1 MSNQQIQIAKSF
13 SKAAKSYEQ
22 AAVVQNKVGTVLL
35 QLLSD
40 ITHRPRNILDIGCG
54 TGKITHKL
62 AIEYPQ
68 TQIYAIDIA
77 DGMLE
82 YAAQHYNKSNIQWSY
97 GNAENL
103 SLKKNSIDI
112 VFSNFTLQWC
122 NFHQVMSSVA
132 NSLTDGGSM
141 IFSSVV
147 KPSLYQL
154 QNAWKELDNQ
164 QHINNFSNSEDYQ
177 NIISNNN
184 FFMVDY
190 RIMHHVEYFDN
201 IFNLLSSLNKIGSV
215 AIGANKTSSL
225 SKTLLKNLDYAYRS
239 RYLKNNMLPLSY
251 YVAIGHLIKV

>member
-1 MSNQQIQIAKSF
+1 MSNQQIQIARSF

-22 AAVVQNKVGTVLL
+22 SAVVQNKVGTVLL
-35 QLLSD
+35 KLLSD
-40 ITHRPRNILDIGCG
+40 IKHSPRNILDIGCG

-77 DGMLE
+77 DGMLK
-82 YAAQHYNKSNIQWSY
+82 YAAQHYNKNNIQWSY

-103 SLKKNSIDI
+103 RLQKNSIDI

-122 NFHQVMSSVA
+122 DFNKVMSGVA
-132 NSLTDGGSM
+132 NILKDGGSM

-154 QNAWKELDNQ
+154 QNTWQTLDNQ
-164 QHINNFSNSEDYQ
+164 QHINTFADTQQYE

-190 RIMHHVEYFDN
+190 NIMHHVEYFDN
-201 IFNLLSSLNKIGSV
+201 IFNLLSSFNRIGSV
-215 AIGANKTSSL
+215 AIGSNQSSPL
-225 SKTLLKNLDYAYRS
+225 SKTLLNKLDYEYRS
-239 RYLKNNMLPLSY
+239 RYLINNMLPLSY
-251 YVAIGHLIKV
+251 YVVVGHLIKV